1 MSKIEKL
8 LRRRRAL
15 CERILSADS
24 WRARLMLQEV
34 VDKLKVLGV
43 K

>member
-1 MSKIEKL
+1 MTKIEKL
-8 LRRRRAL
+8 IQRRTAL

-24 WRARLMLQEV
+24 WRARLLLQEV
-34 VDKLKVLGV
+34 VDKLKSLGV